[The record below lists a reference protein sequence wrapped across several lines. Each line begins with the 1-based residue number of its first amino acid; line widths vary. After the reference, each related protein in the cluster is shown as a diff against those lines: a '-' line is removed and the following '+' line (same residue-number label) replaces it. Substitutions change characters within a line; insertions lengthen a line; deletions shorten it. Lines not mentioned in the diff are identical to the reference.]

1 MEIHLI
7 DPRTDLRSETPP
19 THDYRVVF
27 WRQRRASAGIAQ
39 ERIMWEASENDVL
52 DAQDVHEVIEWAE
65 AEARKRSSVYTIFA
79 KVDSGGRRE
88 LVWLA
93 GINPVRPQ
101 SNFGRQH
108 PADVTPV
115 HD

>member
-1 MEIHLI
+1 MEIHPI

-27 WRQRRASAGIAQ
+27 WRQRRATAGVPQ
-39 ERIMWEASENDVL
+39 VGIMWEASENDVL
-52 DAQDVHEVIEWAE
+52 DAQDVHEVIDWAE
-65 AEARKRSSVYTIFA
+65 TEARERSSVYTIFA
-79 KVDSGGRRE
+79 KTESD

-93 GINPVRPQ
+93 GIAPTIPDPQ
-101 SNFGRQH
+101 RNFRRQH

-115 HD
+115 YD